1 MPSDKEEFRFNQP
14 QQHQQHTK
22 VEYQDCLSCR
32 VIGTATFAGL
42 CGYSS
47 YMLYTV
53 PKSTGVGHRAFLG
66 SLVVFTGYMA
76 AYRALRP

>member
-1 MPSDKEEFRFNQP
+1 MPNKIAEFHPP
-14 QQHQQHTK
+14 QQQQQQQQQL
-22 VEYQDCLSCR
+22 EYQDCLSCR
-32 VIGTATFAGL
+32 IIGTATFSGL

-66 SLVVFTGYMA
+66 SLIVFTGYMGI
-76 AYRALRP
+76 YRLLRP